1 MDMEMASVC
10 EYDLFST
17 DDDNIFLIIYADLV
31 TLILVFFI
39 LLYALSVRE
48 NHRYK
53 EEINRMNQLVQEKV
67 PESASPSFV
76 IEELTGLRPRH
87 VRLKKALSRFM
98 REETPNEKISLR
110 SYQGKMILDISGE
123 SVFASGSAEL
133 NPQARPLFEKL
144 AVIFKQFPDYT
155 INIKGHTD
163 DAPIATAQFPS
174 NWELSAIRATT
185 VLKYFIEQGME
196 PWILTATGY
205 GDSMPKVPNI
215 SDANRA
221 ENRRVEFVL
230 EKKDSPF

>member
-1 MDMEMASVC
+1 MEMDMASAG
-10 EYDLFST
+10 EYDLLST
-17 DDDNIFLIIYADLV
+17 DDDNIFLVIYADLV

-39 LLYALSVRE
+39 LLYALSARE
-48 NHRYK
+48 NHAYK
-53 EEINRMNQLVQEKV
+53 EEISRMHDLVQEKV
-67 PESASPSFV
+67 PEPPAASFV

-87 VRLKKALSRFM
+87 ARVKKALSRFM

-123 SVFASGSAEL
+123 SVFASGSADL

-155 INIKGHTD
+155 VNIKGHTD
-163 DAPIATAQFPS
+163 NVPIATSQFPS

-196 PWILTATGY
+196 PWMLTATGY
-205 GDSMPKVPNI
+205 GESMPKVPNI